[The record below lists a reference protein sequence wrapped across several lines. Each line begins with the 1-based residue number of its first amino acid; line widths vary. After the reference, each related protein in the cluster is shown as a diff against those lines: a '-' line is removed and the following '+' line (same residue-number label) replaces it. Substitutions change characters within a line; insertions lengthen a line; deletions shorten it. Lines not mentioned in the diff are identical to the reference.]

1 MSLANIWFSS
11 DRACA
16 ACGHN
21 YSTILNIFYM
31 EFSARNSPYIG
42 CNSPYIGC
50 WADGPLNI
58 IDGGEIFRRWS
69 VKLSPPVTYNHTR
82 LQRPTKQCDG
92 PKTDW
97 APTSMPDSNSGLITR
112 SMLTFRFTEAPYTL

>member
-1 MSLANIWFSS
+1 MSLANMSFLL
-11 DRACA
+11 DCTCA

-21 YSTILNIFYM
+21 YSTVLDIFYL
-31 EFSARNSPYIG
+31 ECGARKS
-42 CNSPYIGC
+42 SYIGC
-50 WADGPLNI
+50 WTDGPLNI

-69 VKLSPPVTYNHTR
+69 VKLSPPVTYNRTR

-92 PKTDW
+92 PNTDW